1 MAGMEQK
8 GQLSGMPPSGI
19 IAIVPMKPL
28 ASAKSRLAKDLTDDQ
43 RMALSANLLR
53 QVLSVLREPLAG
65 TQDASPVGEIQ
76 VVGGD
81 ETIRKVSESCGAD
94 WFEDEGTDINE
105 TLNLSFSRAFEQGK
119 AALFLPG
126 DLPFLKPRD
135 VHGIVGASGHLKN
148 VTLAPARQ
156 GGGTNGILVV
166 PGLPQPFEASLG
178 PDSFS
183 RHLAQASSKGIS
195 VAMYYSPGMGFDLDT
210 YDDLRT
216 YEYMEPGLM
225 NRLTEGAY
233 K

>member
-1 MAGMEQK
+1 M
-8 GQLSGMPPSGI
+8 SPSGI

-28 ASAKSRLAKDLTDDQ
+28 ASGKSRLATDLTDDQ

-53 QVLSVLREPLAG
+53 QVLNVLREPLLG
-65 TQDASPVGEIQ
+65 TQDASPVDEIQ

-81 ETIRKVSESCGAD
+81 EAIRRVSESCGAE
-94 WFEDEGTDINE
+94 WFQDEGADINE
-105 TLNLSFSRAFEQGK
+105 TLNLSFSRAFQRGR

-178 PDSFS
+178 PDSFK

-195 VAMYYSPGMGFDLDT
+195 VAIYYSPGMGFDLDT

-216 YEYMEPGLM
+216 YEYMDPGLL
-225 NRLTEGAY
+225 NRLTKGAY
-233 K
+233 S

>member
-1 MAGMEQK
+1 MEQK
-8 GQLSGMPPSGI
+8 GLLNGMPPSGV

-28 ASAKSRLAKDLTDDQ
+28 ASGKSRLAKALSDDQ
-43 RMALSANLLR
+43 RMALSTNLLR
-53 QVLSVLREPLAG
+53 QVLNVLREPLAV
-65 TQDASPVGEIQ
+65 TLEASPVDEIQ

-94 WFEDEGTDINE
+94 WLEEQGTNINE

-178 PDSFS
+178 PDSFN

-195 VAMYYSPGMGFDLDT
+195 VAIYYSPGMGFDLDT

-216 YEYMEPGLM
+216 YEYMEPGLLD
-225 NRLTEGAY
+225 RLTKGTHI
-233 K
+233 